1 MKWTWSIGMC
11 TALLL
16 VSASAWAAGGY
27 WAGIAGEV
35 CTEVTKVETFAKAG
49 KIEDAKAA
57 FHTAYF
63 GTFEEKKM
71 EIAERSN
78 FGISHTADV
87 EEMFNN
93 LRKAAS
99 KPGTG
104 DVSALAETLRR
115 ELRQDGKA
123 LDAAKVDPDG
133 NEGKK

>member
-1 MKWTWSIGMC
+1 MWIS
-11 TALLL
+11 TACAAL
-16 VSASAWAAGGY
+16 VLAATPAQSAGGGY
-27 WAGIAGEV
+27 WAGIAEEV
-35 CTEVTKVETFAKAG
+35 CAEVSKVETLAKAG

-78 FGISHTADV
+78 FGIAHTADV

-104 DVSALAETLRR
+104 DVPALAETLRKQ
-115 ELRQDGKA
+115 LRKDGKA
-123 LDAAKVDPDG
+123 LDAAKVKPDG

>member
-1 MKWTWSIGMC
+1 MC
-11 TALLL
+11 CALLF

-27 WAGIAGEV
+27 WAGIAEEV
-35 CTEVTKVETFAKAG
+35 CLEVTKVETFAKAG

-57 FHTAYF
+57 FHAAYF

-93 LRKAAS
+93 FRKAVS

-104 DVSALAETLRR
+104 DVAALAEALRKQ
-115 ELRQDGKA
+115 LRQDGKA
-123 LDAAKVDPDG
+123 LDTAKVNPDG
-133 NEGKK
+133 NEGPK